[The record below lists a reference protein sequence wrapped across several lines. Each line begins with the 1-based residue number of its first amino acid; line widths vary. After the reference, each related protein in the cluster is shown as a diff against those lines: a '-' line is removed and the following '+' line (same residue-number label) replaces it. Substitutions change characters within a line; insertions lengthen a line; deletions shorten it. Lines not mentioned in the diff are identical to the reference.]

1 MLSLLLLPSVWLTN
15 GTRLIVAFIYEGEY
29 TVRNELITRVTN
41 NIVELDISKLRTFT
55 KNNIIT
61 IVGNAVEAIIAIKST
76 KIAIMG
82 IPIFNIKKTNEIGS
96 ANMIDNFFVR
106 LCLERDALM
115 AEPMIKITTAFKK
128 SQGKLVLPS
137 AVVT

>member
-1 MLSLLLLPSVWLTN
+1 MLSLLLLPSVWLTT
-15 GTRLIVAFIYEGEY
+15 GTRLIAAFIYEGEY

-41 NIVELDISKLRTFT
+41 NIVELDNSKLRTFT

-61 IVGNAVEAIIAIKST
+61 IAGNAVEAIIAIKST

-106 LCLERDALM
+106 LCLERCSHM
-115 AEPMIKITTAFKK
+115 AKPMIKIAKAFKK

-137 AVVT
+137 AVDT